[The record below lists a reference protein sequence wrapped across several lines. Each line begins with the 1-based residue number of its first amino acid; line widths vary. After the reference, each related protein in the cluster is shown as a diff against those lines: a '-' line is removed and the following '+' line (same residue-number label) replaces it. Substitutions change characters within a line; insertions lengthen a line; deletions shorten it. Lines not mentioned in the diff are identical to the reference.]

1 MWMKRLGVWCALLGM
16 VLLIAGCEKV
26 LPTPEPVIITFV
38 HPQDRT
44 GQYQTWA
51 EQFHAQYPHITV
63 ELVPTE
69 NSPSAQAKEKDT
81 FITSQFELASLLQQG
96 VVMNLASFIEQDE
109 SIRLDDFYPGTLDVF
124 VSEGKRWALPFGVDM
139 MMMYYNKDL
148 FNQAGADYPQIGW
161 TWGDFL
167 ESALAVTNPPNGYGY
182 AVRHDDAYALYEGL
196 MLMYQHGGKIFDSM
210 QNPMH
215 STLNDPLNI
224 EAMEFYASLMYQ
236 HEVAPT
242 AEEAE
247 RQGQAYPWRGI
258 YEGRFGMWMGMY
270 SERGGQNWP
279 RPWQINWGVVPM
291 PRDENAATLGTVSGL
306 FITAHTTHP
315 DECWLWIKFL
325 SQQMSAG
332 LVPAR
337 QSLATSTAYAQLAE
351 ADVVEAAQAA
361 MQETMMVNPALVGFD
376 EALGALGEAL
386 KAIRKGEV
394 TPAEALDAAQEKG
407 GF

>member
-1 MWMKRLGVWCALLGM
+1 
-16 VLLIAGCEKV
+16 
-26 LPTPEPVIITFV
+26 
-38 HPQDRT
+38 
-44 GQYQTWA
+44 
-51 EQFHAQYPHITV
+51 
-63 ELVPTE
+63 
-69 NSPSAQAKEKDT
+69 
-81 FITSQFELASLLQQG
+81 
-96 VVMNLASFIEQDE
+96 
-109 SIRLDDFYPGTLDVF
+109 
-124 VSEGKRWALPFGVDM
+124 
-139 MMMYYNKDL
+139 
-148 FNQAGADYPQIGW
+148 
-161 TWGDFL
+161 
-167 ESALAVTNPPNGYGY
+167 
-182 AVRHDDAYALYEGL
+182 
-196 MLMYQHGGKIFDSM
+196 
-210 QNPMH
+210 
-215 STLNDPLNI
+215 
-224 EAMEFYASLMYQ
+224 MYQ

-242 AEEAE
+242 AAEAE
-247 RQGQAYPWRGI
+247 QQGQAYPWRGI

-386 KAIRKGEV
+386 KAIRKEKSRRRKRWMRRRRRGDFEDRDFGRNQAGSSNGCRAIGSS
-394 TPAEALDAAQEKG
+394 PATNASMAAG
-407 GF
+407 L